1 MVSYLPWHYKD
12 FTLSGKNWRD
22 KMLEN
27 NDFMERQND
36 AIIQSS
42 CDRRTLATIA
52 VWLRENGEPVT
63 TASSVVRLA
72 MERLREIIINHAG
85 AQDIET
91 SDDATDVL
99 KFIGAS
105 KVNPSG
111 RNMATY
117 VKKMEIESQL
127 LDGGNLEYVTEPAK
141 TKADLRKTR
150 QVGKLMPEAMRI
162 AKIQAKERLEET
174 QKPVIRMPDN
184 VVETPEQAVI
194 RRDEELEASKSQMLL
209 PTAQQELKEEEHEE
223 TSEDD

>member
-1 MVSYLPWHYKD
+1 
-12 FTLSGKNWRD
+12 
-22 KMLEN
+22 MLEN
-27 NDFMERQND
+27 NNFMERRND

-72 MERLREIIINHAG
+72 MERLREIIVNHAG

-141 TKADLRKTR
+141 TKASIRKTR
-150 QVGKLMPEAMRI
+150 QVDKLMPEAMRI
-162 AKIQAKERLEET
+162 ARTQAREGLEKT
-174 QKPVIRMPDN
+174 QKPVTRMPDN
-184 VVETPEQAVI
+184 VVETPEQAVV

-209 PTAQQELKEEEHEE
+209 PTAQSELEEESDEE
-223 TSEDD
+223 SPDN